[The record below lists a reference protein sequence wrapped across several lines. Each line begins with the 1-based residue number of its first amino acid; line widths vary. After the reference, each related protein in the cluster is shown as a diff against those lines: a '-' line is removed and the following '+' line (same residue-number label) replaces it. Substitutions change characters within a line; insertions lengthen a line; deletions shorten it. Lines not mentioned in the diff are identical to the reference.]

1 MPARTRLRP
10 VTLAAIAA
18 LALTGCGSS
27 GASSG
32 ASIASGPAT
41 SATTT
46 SSATP
51 PATATSSAS
60 APTTSAATNVTTRT
74 ESAPAFVTKPPVS
87 GSSGLAAA
95 TASVTTRGY
104 AVVDPAAWEP
114 EHTLRVLLGS
124 RGGSEQAFF
133 FVAGRYIGT
142 DSSKPSRALAVLH
155 QANTTIT
162 IGYTTAAGQV
172 PVDFHWTGAR
182 LLALQPIPAA
192 AARG

>member
-1 MPARTRLRP
+1 VPARTRLRP
-10 VTLAAIAA
+10 ITLAAIVA
-18 LALTGCGSS
+18 LALTGCGSG

-32 ASIASGPAT
+32 GSVASGPAT

-46 SSATP
+46 ASATP
-51 PATATSSAS
+51 PATATAF
-60 APTTSAATNVTTRT
+60 APATSAATSVTTRT

-124 RGGSEQAFF
+124 RGGSEQVFF

-142 DSSKPSRALAVLH
+142 DSSQPSRALAVLH

-162 IGYTTAAGQV
+162 IGYTTDTGQV

-182 LLALQPIPAA
+182 LVALEPIPAT